1 MAMGDTMG
9 KFNFKSRENR
19 HELEFEGAP
28 GYVPEYRPPRYWPP
42 LYGPEEVRTFEGAPG
57 FVREPK
63 LELFLLAVSNMVGE
77 DTFYEAASDRDA
89 RGQRR
94 GR

>member
-42 LYGPEEVRTFEGAPG
+42 LYGPQEVRTNSQIGG
-57 FVREPK
+57 
-63 LELFLLAVSNMVGE
+63 GE
-77 DTFYEAASDRDA
+77 DFAAEREQFPATAIPLS
-89 RGQRR
+89 QRP
-94 GR
+94 GPC